1 MMAGEAIFLGWGQ
14 VVRGR
19 EQLALEV
26 FRDAGEYWSKLQQ
39 DGRIESFR
47 PFLLRP
53 HGGDLAGFW
62 LIHGE
67 RSALDEIQSSAE
79 FVRLLA
85 RAGAIA
91 DNLGVA
97 SAVTDEALGSQM
109 GIYAEVAQ
117 GLPQAT

>member
-26 FRDAGEYWSKLQQ
+26 FREATEYWSKLQQ

-67 RSALDEIQSSAE
+67 RSALDEIQSSEE
-79 FVRLLA
+79 FVRLIV
-85 RAGAIA
+85 RSGAIV

-109 GIYAEVAQ
+109 GIFGEVAQ

>member
-26 FRDAGEYWSKLQQ
+26 FREATEYWSKLQQ

-67 RSALDEIQSSAE
+67 RSALDEIQSSEE
-79 FVRLLA
+79 FVRLIV
-85 RAGAIA
+85 RSGAIV
-91 DNLGVA
+91 DNLGVT

-109 GIYAEVAQ
+109 GTFAEVAR
-117 GLPQAT
+117 GLPQMT

>member
-1 MMAGEAIFLGWGQ
+1 MAGHAVFLGWGQ

-19 EQLALEV
+19 EQLALQV
-26 FRDAGEYWSKLQQ
+26 FQETVEYWSKQQQ
-39 DGRIESFR
+39 DGNIESFR

-53 HGGDLAGFW
+53 HGGDLAGFI

-67 RSALDEIQSSAE
+67 RQVLDEIQASDE

-85 RAGAIA
+85 RAGAVV
-91 DNLGVA
+91 DNLGVTA
-97 SAVTDEALGSQM
+97 AVTDEELGKEM
-109 GIYAEVAQ
+109 GTFGEVAQ